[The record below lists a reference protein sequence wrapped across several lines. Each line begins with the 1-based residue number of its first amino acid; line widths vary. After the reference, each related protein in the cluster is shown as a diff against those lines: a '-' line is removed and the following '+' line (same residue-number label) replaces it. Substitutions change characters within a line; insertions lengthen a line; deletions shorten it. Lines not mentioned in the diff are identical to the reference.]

1 MTCIMRCGGLQLGLW
16 LKTRFAQRP
25 HRTEVRPK
33 VHVSDMLPT
42 YLRHTLGLIV
52 GPRPDLHKEPIHGS
66 RPHSR
71 LKARN
76 RGETQSSRVRHTSDI
91 PPTYPGPHSGLK
103 TRFAHR
109 PHRTEVRPK
118 VHVSD
123 ILPTYLRHTLGPI
136 LGSRP
141 DLLKGSIHGSRPH
154 SRLKA
159 RNRGETQSLRV

>member
-1 MTCIMRCGGLQLGLW
+1 M
-16 LKTRFAQRP
+16 
-25 HRTEVRPK
+25 EVRPK
-33 VHVSDMLPT
+33 VDVSDRLLT
-42 YLRHTLGLIV
+42 YFQHTLG
-52 GPRPDLHKEPIHGS
+52 PILGS
-66 RPHSR
+66 RPICAKAPVTAQGPILGSR
-71 LKARN
+71 
-76 RGETQSSRVRHTSDI
+76 
-91 PPTYPGPHSGLK
+91 PG
-103 TRFAHR
+103 
-109 PHRTEVRPK
+109 TEVRPK